1 MTKSTFNWLRLLL
14 WLAIIGGYIFISKN
28 YLFDFASTLE
38 VEVIKAQIGILVNV
52 SAILFGVIGAW
63 LALIYPTA
71 LQKIQ
76 GNNSVDLAYR
86 GVDLDILKNLVVVLL
101 FSTASLIL
109 SMLTDLSLTLSKH
122 PFVIS
127 TIDKRHII
135 AMGAIVVWFLFIIQI
150 TAITSLLTSSFRLV
164 YDLFVSKAFSD
175 LENLLKRKKS
185 K

>member
-1 MTKSTFNWLRLLL
+1 MTKSTFSWLRLLL
-14 WLAIIGGYIFISKN
+14 WLAIIGGYIFSSKN
-28 YLFDFASTLE
+28 YLFDFASTLM
-38 VEVIKAQIGILVNV
+38 VDVIKAQIGILVNV

-76 GNNSVDLAYR
+76 GNDSVNLAYS
-86 GVDLDILKNLVVVLL
+86 GVDLDILKSLVVVLL

-109 SMLTDLSLTLSKH
+109 SMLTDLSLTLAGH
-122 PFVIS
+122 PLVAGI
-127 TIDKRHII
+127 IDKQHII
-135 AMGAIVVWFLFIIQI
+135 ATGAIVVWFLFIIQI
-150 TAITSLLTSSFRLV
+150 TAIASLLTSSFKLI